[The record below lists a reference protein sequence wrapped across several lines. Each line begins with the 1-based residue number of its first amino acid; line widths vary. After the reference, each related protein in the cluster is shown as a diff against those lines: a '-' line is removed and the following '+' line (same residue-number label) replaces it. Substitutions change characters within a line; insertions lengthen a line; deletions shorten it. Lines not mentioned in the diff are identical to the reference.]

1 VWCFAV
7 RCEAAEAKAKVNR
20 PDETD
25 LANELSALHS
35 THEQLKGEFETY
47 QDLANRTIESKDRE
61 ISRLLSDNAALQK
74 SSHVQSQAASDALEK
89 SDARAP
95 VAAEQQILLLARQ
108 QAKREEEVTQCR
120 RHILAL
126 QEEISELEHENRLHC
141 QQETMLKEELRK
153 VERAQKREGVD
164 MTYVKNVILKLLET
178 GEVEALLPVIAM
190 LLQFS
195 PEEVRLFLNLFSC
208 VDEKLFQ
215 RVSKWF

>member
-74 SSHVQSQAASDALEK
+74 SSHVQSQ
-89 SDARAP
+89 
-95 VAAEQQILLLARQ
+95 V
-108 QAKREEEVTQCR
+108 
-120 RHILAL
+120 
-126 QEEISELEHENRLHC
+126 
-141 QQETMLKEELRK
+141 LK
-153 VERAQKREGVD
+153 
-164 MTYVKNVILKLLET
+164 TC
-178 GEVEALLPVIAM
+178 
-190 LLQFS
+190 S
-195 PEEVRLFLNLFSC
+195 SLFLVALC
-208 VDEKLFQ
+208 M
-215 RVSKWF
+215 

>member
-74 SSHVQSQAASDALEK
+74 SSHVQSQVLKTCTPLFLVALCMQ
-89 SDARAP
+89 D
-95 VAAEQQILLLARQ
+95 V
-108 QAKREEEVTQCR
+108 
-120 RHILAL
+120 H
-126 QEEISELEHENRLHC
+126 
-141 QQETMLKEELRK
+141 LKTSWIH
-153 VERAQKREGVD
+153 GSP
-164 MTYVKNVILKLLET
+164 TC
-178 GEVEALLPVIAM
+178 
-190 LLQFS
+190 LLQ
-195 PEEVRLFLNLFSC
+195 RIC
-208 VDEKLFQ
+208 MKLTIALG
-215 RVSKWF
+215 